1 MYDLPILVIQNL
13 SGHILE
19 GTIIIVF
26 FFVLFLILLYKRK
39 SLHKSAT
46 SLLITIGICFTF
58 YGISKGLANFDANN
72 IEENLPQLIDGIKTA
87 FLVSVE
93 AVFFAI
99 LLKIIALFL
108 EKPFSDK
115 ENIEDDIGIEDVVA
129 LQKENLKINQE
140 NLSSF
145 SQLLNAVKETNDNIK
160 LLRMDNK
167 QGFVDM
173 KNSFENFSKTMA
185 ENNSKAFIQALE
197 EVIKDFNNK
206 ITEQFGDNFKQL
218 NLAVGALLSWQ
229 ENYKSYIEKSES
241 NMENLFSSLDKA
253 IKDYSIVV
261 DNSERFFNYTQSFEN
276 ILKDILNQK
285 IQMQNSIE
293 SLDKFLENIQNSTS
307 SLIKEINDYKEQ
319 SLNIMENISK
329 LSLNLEESYVKAG
342 EKLIADMSEYVGKF
356 STELSNYNE
365 KINTQLIEGLNNA
378 STSINSQVKT
388 LDQELENVLK
398 NLGSNLASISSK
410 FVDDYNSIISNL
422 SSLNQKLGNLR

>member
-115 ENIEDDIGIEDVVA
+115 ENIEDDIGIEDIVA

-173 KNSFENFSKTMA
+173 KNSFENFSKTMV

-218 NLAVGALLSWQ
+218 NLAVGALLNWQ

-261 DNSERFFNYTQSFEN
+261 DNSERFFNYAQSFEN

-378 STSINSQVKT
+378 STSINSQIKT

>member
-115 ENIEDDIGIEDVVA
+115 ENIEDDIGIEDIVA

-140 NLSSF
+140 NLNSF

-218 NLAVGALLSWQ
+218 NLAVGALLNWQ

-261 DNSERFFNYTQSFEN
+261 DNSERFFNYAQSFEN

-293 SLDKFLENIQNSTS
+293 SLDKFLEKIQNSTS

-378 STSINSQVKT
+378 STSINSQIKT

>member
-218 NLAVGALLSWQ
+218 NLVVGALLSWQ

-378 STSINSQVKT
+378 STSINSQIKT

-398 NLGSNLASISSK
+398 NLGFNLASISSK

>member
-115 ENIEDDIGIEDVVA
+115 ENIEDDIGIEDIVA

-218 NLAVGALLSWQ
+218 NLAVGALLNWQ

-241 NMENLFSSLDKA
+241 NMENLFSSLDKV

-261 DNSERFFNYTQSFEN
+261 DNSERFFNYAQSFEN

-356 STELSNYNE
+356 SIELSNYNE

-378 STSINSQVKT
+378 STSINSQIKI

>member
-1 MYDLPILVIQNL
+1 M
-13 SGHILE
+13 
-19 GTIIIVF
+19 
-26 FFVLFLILLYKRK
+26 
-39 SLHKSAT
+39 
-46 SLLITIGICFTF
+46 
-58 YGISKGLANFDANN
+58 
-72 IEENLPQLIDGIKTA
+72 
-87 FLVSVE
+87 
-93 AVFFAI
+93 FFAI

-378 STSINSQVKT
+378 STSINSQIKT

>member
-115 ENIEDDIGIEDVVA
+115 ENIEDDIGIEDIVA

-218 NLAVGALLSWQ
+218 NLAVGALLNWQ

-241 NMENLFSSLDKA
+241 NMENLFSSLDKV

-261 DNSERFFNYTQSFEN
+261 DNSERFFNYAQSFEN

-293 SLDKFLENIQNSTS
+293 SL
-307 SLIKEINDYKEQ
+307 
-319 SLNIMENISK
+319 
-329 LSLNLEESYVKAG
+329 
-342 EKLIADMSEYVGKF
+342 
-356 STELSNYNE
+356 
-365 KINTQLIEGLNNA
+365 
-378 STSINSQVKT
+378 
-388 LDQELENVLK
+388 
-398 NLGSNLASISSK
+398 
-410 FVDDYNSIISNL
+410 
-422 SSLNQKLGNLR
+422 

>member
-115 ENIEDDIGIEDVVA
+115 ENIEDDIGIEDIVA

-140 NLSSF
+140 NLNSF

-206 ITEQFGDNFKQL
+206 ITE
-218 NLAVGALLSWQ
+218 
-229 ENYKSYIEKSES
+229 
-241 NMENLFSSLDKA
+241 SSL
-253 IKDYSIVV
+253 
-261 DNSERFFNYTQSFEN
+261 
-276 ILKDILNQK
+276 
-285 IQMQNSIE
+285 
-293 SLDKFLENIQNSTS
+293 
-307 SLIKEINDYKEQ
+307 EI
-319 SLNIMENISK
+319 
-329 LSLNLEESYVKAG
+329 
-342 EKLIADMSEYVGKF
+342 
-356 STELSNYNE
+356 T
-365 KINTQLIEGLNNA
+365 LNN
-378 STSINSQVKT
+378 
-388 LDQELENVLK
+388 
-398 NLGSNLASISSK
+398 
-410 FVDDYNSIISNL
+410 
-422 SSLNQKLGNLR
+422 